1 MRRLAPLLVV
11 LLLAGCGSGKEV
23 VAPGST
29 VHVRIGEY
37 RLLPEKVRVK
47 GPKVRLGLTDKGRLT
62 HNLKVFS
69 ETQFDDTGK
78 PILLGGTS
86 TAHPGETVT
95 GTIRLAPG
103 HYRLAC
109 TIANHDDLGEHGI
122 LIVSGRSAG
131 GGGES

>member
-1 MRRLAPLLVV
+1 MRRLAPLFAL
-11 LLLAGCGSGKEV
+11 LLLAGCGSGKETV
-23 VAPGST
+23 EPDST
-29 VHVRIGEY
+29 VHVRVDEF
-37 RLLPEKVRVK
+37 RLRPQKIRVK
-47 GPKVRLGLTDKGRLT
+47 GPEVKLVLTDGGRLT

-78 PILLGGTS
+78 PVLLGGTS

-95 GTIRLAPG
+95 GSIRLEPG
-103 HYRLAC
+103 RYRLAC

-122 LIVSGRSAG
+122 LIVSGRTAG